1 MTRRMLERRVV
12 GDGGTRSHAI
22 EGREP
27 QRCGS
32 VPPTPGTFAESER
45 GVHPHPT
52 SEGAVRE
59 AGDLPARLRAALT
72 PVVTMFGLDLAGV
85 LAGSFITETI
95 FNLPG
100 IGQYA
105 VTSIFRNDFP
115 SVMGVTIFGAFF
127 IAIANLCV
135 DIVYA
140 YVDPRVRFA

>member
-1 MTRRMLERRVV
+1 
-12 GDGGTRSHAI
+12 
-22 EGREP
+22 
-27 QRCGS
+27 
-32 VPPTPGTFAESER
+32 
-45 GVHPHPT
+45 
-52 SEGAVRE
+52 
-59 AGDLPARLRAALT
+59 
-72 PVVTMFGLDLAGV
+72 MFGLDLAGV

-95 FNLPG
+95 FNLPR

-115 SVMGVTIFGAFF
+115 SGGSRSSGAFF

>member
-1 MTRRMLERRVV
+1 MNDSERAIGPATQAPSQAGRRARRAVRLPVSPERIHVLEEIHLR
-12 GDGGTRSHAI
+12 DGVSHAD
-22 EGREP
+22 EGKEP
-27 QRCGS
+27 AG
-32 VPPTPGTFAESER
+32 G
-45 GVHPHPT
+45 HD
-52 SEGAVRE
+52 VR
-59 AGDLPARLRAALT
+59 AR
-72 PVVTMFGLDLAGV
+72 LAGV